1 MLRIY
6 KLKQKCKTLK
16 QKQQTKEVNQFEL
29 RKITV
34 NEEENRMLPKTE
46 RKLVKNDLKSKIA
59 EVNPSYQKH
68 DNVA

>member
-6 KLKQKCKTLK
+6 KLKQQGKTLK

-59 EVNPSYQKH
+59 EVNSSYQKH